1 MNTNIEIK
9 KTELNLN
16 NAMDFNQYINDME
29 TKEVK
34 EAIAY
39 FKKSFRVTEET
50 PEDDEGEPL
59 DEFILMHKEQVELFK
74 QLNTNLEVKIRTE
87 FLDEQKKIVLGYIL
101 YREHPKGS
109 HIKPVVL
116 RQRLKEK
123 EEQKKMQNN

>member
-1 MNTNIEIK
+1 MNTIIKIK

-34 EAIAY
+34 EAITY
-39 FKKSFRVTEET
+39 FKRTFRVTIDT

-59 DEFILMHKEQVELFK
+59 DEFVLMHKEQVELFQ
-74 QLNTNLEVKIRTE
+74 QLNKNPDVKIRTE
-87 FLDEQKKIVLGYIL
+87 FLDEEKKIVYGYVL

-109 HIKPVVL
+109 HIKPAML
-116 RQRLKEK
+116 RRKLKEK
-123 EEQKKMQNN
+123 ELKKMQNK